1 MICGVA
7 ERKNGPVASP
17 DSQKTACQSH
27 PARYCLS
34 ETIPRRTTRE
44 TWATMFGRRVSD
56 WRRHHAGSFDSYRRG
71 SDPLR
76 SARRCIGAD
85 FNHPKRHHSFH
96 RTFNSAHFNHD
107 DLHDDLQFTVR
118 ALPIVM
124 RRDPFCAAWLS
135 CGEPPTR
142 CRECS
147 FGWVVHIVL
156 HQPAASVFGRL
167 RARIAVTI
175 ISQKPQA
182 SDSHLNHLRR
192 NPDRALPGHQ
202 MLV

>member
-1 MICGVA
+1 MRCCVGA
-7 ERKNGPVASP
+7 E
-17 DSQKTACQSH
+17 
-27 PARYCLS
+27 
-34 ETIPRRTTRE
+34 
-44 TWATMFGRRVSD
+44 
-56 WRRHHAGSFDSYRRG
+56 
-71 SDPLR
+71 
-76 SARRCIGAD
+76 
-85 FNHPKRHHSFH
+85 FNSKRHRSFH
-96 RTFNSAHFNHD
+96 RTFNPAHFNHD
-107 DLHDDLQFTVR
+107 DLHAELQWKFR

-124 RRDPFCAAWLS
+124 HRDPFCAARLS

-142 CRECS
+142 CWECS
-147 FGWVVHIVL
+147 VGWVVHIVL

-182 SDSHLNHLRR
+182 SDSHLNHSRR